1 MSAPARIAISREAA
15 RFVQPGAPRE
25 AKLLAARGTLPLS
38 PAEVVTVLFL
48 LARDDDSE
56 IRETALASAGGIPPD
71 LVHRAL
77 DQGLAGPLLD
87 FLARRRGDDEA
98 LLERIALDAAAPDET
113 VAFLAALPHKGLVD
127 IVSSNQSRIL
137 RSPAI
142 VEALG
147 NNPLTGRA
155 AIDRIL
161 AFLGLEGKIKRVH
174 PEVPPEVPSEA
185 RADSDSDARS
195 DSDNNA
201 SADPAHAQA
210 LLEAEAAARAAGPSA
225 AAGDDTSDLPEDL
238 VKAVEETPNQA
249 NVDRHS
255 LLQLIQSLT
264 VFQRIRLA
272 RLGNKEARG
281 LLVRDRNKV
290 VATAAI
296 RSPKITEN
304 EVIAY
309 ARSRSVNDE
318 IPRIIAL
325 DREWTRLYQVQLSLV
340 SNPKTP
346 LVFSLKFV
354 NYLQDGDLRALC
366 KSRDVPRQ
374 VATAARRISM
384 RKKGE

>member
-1 MSAPARIAISREAA
+1 MSAPARVPISREAA
-15 RFVQPGAPRE
+15 RFVQAGAPRD

-38 PAEVVTVLFL
+38 PSEILTVLFL
-48 LARDDDSE
+48 LARDADPE
-56 IRETALASAGGIPPD
+56 IRETALASATSIPAD
-71 LVHRAL
+71 LLHRAL

-87 FLARRRGDDEA
+87 FLARRRGNDPT
-98 LLERIALDAAAPDET
+98 LLERIALDPSTPDAT
-113 VAFLAALPHKGLVD
+113 LAFLASLSHKG
-127 IVSSNQSRIL
+127 IVEIISNNQVRIL
-137 RSPAI
+137 RSPDI

-161 AFLGLEGKIKRVH
+161 SFLGLEGKLKRIQ
-174 PEVPPEVPSEA
+174 PEPGDAETQA
-185 RADSDSDARS
+185 R
-195 DSDNNA
+195 
-201 SADPAHAQA
+201 
-210 LLEAEAAARAAGPSA
+210 LEAEAAARAVGGS

-238 VKAVEETPNQA
+238 VKTVEETPNQG

-255 LLQLIQSLT
+255 LMQVIQTLT
-264 VFQRIRLA
+264 VFQRVRLA

-318 IPRIIAL
+318 IPRIIAT
-325 DREWTRLYQVQLSLV
+325 DREWTRLYQVQLSLTA
-340 SNPKTP
+340 NPKTP
-346 LVFSLKFV
+346 LIYSIKFV
-354 NYLQDGDLRALC
+354 NYLQEADLRALA
-366 KSRDVPRQ
+366 KSRDVPQQ
-374 VATAARRISM
+374 VTTAARRLLAQ
-384 RKKGE
+384 KKGTR